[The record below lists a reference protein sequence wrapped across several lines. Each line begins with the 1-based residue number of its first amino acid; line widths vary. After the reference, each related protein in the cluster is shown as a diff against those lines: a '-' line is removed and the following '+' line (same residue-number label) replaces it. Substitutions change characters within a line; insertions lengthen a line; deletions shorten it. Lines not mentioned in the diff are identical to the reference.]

1 MELRN
6 NEIYLT
12 QKEQKALD
20 VAVNPLPAHE
30 LEGAWWQALD
40 QAEGQV
46 RALRGQRE
54 TAVSWLAGMGGL
66 VDGQPTRPTVDTWL
80 KEAHNCIARLQG
92 MGHAVMTI
100 AMETMRESPDS
111 L

>member
-30 LEGAWWQALD
+30 LEG
-40 QAEGQV
+40 G
-46 RALRGQRE
+46 RGGKRWTRRKDKYGRYGDNARQPFRGWLVW
-54 TAVSWLAGMGGL
+54 AVL
-66 VDGQPTRPTVDTWL
+66 
-80 KEAHNCIARLQG
+80 
-92 MGHAVMTI
+92 
-100 AMETMRESPDS
+100 
-111 L
+111 